1 VALYLRRQH
10 GRCAKHRG
18 ICNRGGINRRGG
30 RQTFRAI
37 KLHGGAFGDDPV
49 FRRGAVCVL
58 GRAMR
63 HDGEALG
70 YLSKAVADK
79 GLMAAYGRDITPEDP
94 SNWELSAA
102 ALPELG
108 EARTKLAE
116 AITANR
122 ATQPEMA
129 AAAVVAYDKWL
140 VLAYNDSSPG
150 AIAGQRE
157 AFYAILTK
165 LSEAQAAATENV
177 PTTTIPAET
186 TSTVLYFPMDSDHLG
201 DTAQAALAQ
210 LVNYVKSAGNVTVT
224 INGHADRVGSE
235 QYNLDLSQR
244 RARFVVGALKQAGI
258 SEQLLKYFA
267 FGESDPAVPTEDGV
281 AEPRNRRVEI
291 FIE

>member
-1 VALYLRRQH
+1 MFRKTLLLLAALATLSTLTACDSTASLDELREATPQ
-10 GRCAKHRG
+10 
-18 ICNRGGINRRGG
+18 
-30 RQTFRAI
+30 
-37 KLHGGAFGDDPV
+37 GD
-49 FRRGAVCVL
+49 
-58 GRAMR
+58 
-63 HDGEALG
+63 E
-70 YLSKAVADK
+70 YSKALAAGYREYAENKATSYEWETSRYFADK